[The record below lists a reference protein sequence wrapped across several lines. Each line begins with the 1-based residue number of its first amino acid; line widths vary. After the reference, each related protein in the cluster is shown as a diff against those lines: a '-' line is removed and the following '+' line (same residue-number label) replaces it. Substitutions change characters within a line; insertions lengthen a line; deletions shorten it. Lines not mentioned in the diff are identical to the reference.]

1 MKKLLGLTA
10 VLEGA
15 TGLALLILP
24 SLVGWLLLGTELTG
38 VANRYSSCYWH
49 RLGRIRNCLLA
60 KLDGALRHV
69 DL

>member
-1 MKKLLGLTA
+1 MKKLLTLAA
-10 VLEGA
+10 VAEAA
-15 TGLALLILP
+15 TGVALIVVP